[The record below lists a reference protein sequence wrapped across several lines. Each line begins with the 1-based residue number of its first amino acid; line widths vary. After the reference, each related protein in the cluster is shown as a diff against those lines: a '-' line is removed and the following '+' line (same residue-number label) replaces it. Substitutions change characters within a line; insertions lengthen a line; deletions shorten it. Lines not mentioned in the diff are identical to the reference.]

1 MNPPVLQ
8 VSGLC
13 AGFDTR
19 DGHVGVVDRVDLA
32 IGRGE
37 ILGLVGE
44 SGSGK
49 SITALSLMRL
59 LDAPGR
65 ISAGRVLLDGT
76 DLLTLP
82 EAEMRRVRGARAAMV
97 LQDPMMSLNP
107 TLTVGVQMTE
117 AIQAHRKVGA
127 TAARAEAR
135 DALARVGIAA
145 AEERLDAYPHQ
156 FSGGMRQRVAI
167 ATALL
172 NRPSL
177 LIADEPTTAL
187 DVTIQAQILA
197 QVQQLC
203 RESGTALLWITHDL
217 AVVAGLADRVCVM
230 YAGQVVETGPVDAV
244 LDAPLHP
251 YTGGLLDSA
260 PERALPHRLLPQIEG
275 MVPRPAAMPPGCRFA
290 PRCPRAAPPCAEPPP
305 LEEKIAGRLARCF
318 FPLGETR
325 DERAPPPAIV
335 TPPAGPPIIT
345 LQAISK
351 SFAAPEGMMR
361 RTLRA
366 AGILRAAPRR
376 LQALDDVSLE
386 LRRGEVLGV
395 VGESGCGKSTV
406 GRIIA
411 GLNGADGG
419 TVRRELARDRG
430 RLGVQMIFQDA
441 MSSLNP
447 RQTVGAAVAEAPRF
461 HRLWRG
467 GEVEA
472 RTAKLLTAVGLDPV
486 VADRYPHQLSGGQ
499 RQRVVIARALAV
511 EPEVLVCDEAVASL
525 DVSVQAQVLNLFMT
539 LRRDLGLTYV
549 FIGHDLGVI
558 RHVSDR
564 VAVFYLGRIVET
576 GPVEDVFA
584 HPRHPYTRALI
595 AGVPRLDRRGR
606 RHEAIRGDQPSPLDQ
621 DRGCAFQAR
630 CDLAEARCA
639 TDRPRLVPAAPGI
652 YSACHVREA

>member
-1 MNPPVLQ
+1 MTAPVLQ

-19 DGHVGVVDRVDLA
+19 DGHVGVVDRVDLE

-49 SITALSLMRL
+49 SVTALSLMRL
-59 LDAPGR
+59 LDPPGR
-65 ISAGRVLLDGT
+65 ITAGRVMLDGT
-76 DLLTLP
+76 DLLALP
-82 EAEMRRVRGARAAMV
+82 ESGMRRVRGARAAMV

-107 TLTVGVQMTE
+107 TLTIGVQMVE
-117 AIQAHRKVGA
+117 AIRAHRPVA
-127 TAARAEAR
+127 AAAARAEAR
-135 DALARVGIAA
+135 DALAQVGIAA
-145 AEERLDAYPHQ
+145 ADERLDAYPHQ

-172 NRPSL
+172 NRPAL

-197 QVQQLC
+197 QVQRLC

-244 LDAPLHP
+244 LDTPLHP

-260 PERALPHRLLPQIEG
+260 PERARPHRLLPQIEG
-275 MVPRPAAMPPGCRFA
+275 MVPRPAMMPSGCRFA
-290 PRCPRAAPPCAEPPP
+290 PRCAHAAPPCASPVPLAGQGGDRTFRCLFPLAPVREARALPP
-305 LEEKIAGRLARCF
+305 EIAAVTAGR
-318 FPLGETR
+318 
-325 DERAPPPAIV
+325 
-335 TPPAGPPIIT
+335 PIIT
-345 LQAISK
+345 LEGISK
-351 SFAAPEGMMR
+351 TFAAPEGIVR
-361 RTLRA
+361 RGLR
-366 AGILRAAPRR
+366 GLGLVRSAPRR
-376 LQALDDVSLE
+376 LRALDDVSLE

-411 GLNGADGG
+411 GLNRPDGG
-419 TVRRELARDRG
+419 AVRRDPGLRRG
-430 RLGVQMIFQDA
+430 RLAVQMIFQDA

-447 RQTVGAAVAEAPRF
+447 RQTVGGAIAEAPRF
-461 HRLWRG
+461 HGLWRG
-467 GEVEA
+467 AEVED
-472 RTAKLLTAVGLDPV
+472 RTARLLTAVGLDPI

-499 RQRVVIARALAV
+499 RQRVVIARALGV
-511 EPEVLVCDEAVASL
+511 EPDVLVCDEAVASL

-576 GPVEDVFA
+576 GPVEDVFN

-595 AGVPRLDRRGR
+595 AGVPRLDRRAR
-606 RHEAIRGDQPSPLDQ
+606 DHLMMQGDQPSPLDG
-621 DRGCAFQAR
+621 DHGCAFRAR
-630 CDLAEARCA
+630 CDRAEGRCA
-639 TDRPRLVPAAPGI
+639 GEPPDLRAVAPGV